1 MGDKV
6 YGFCGTNKC
15 KREVMAMSYLL
26 QYVDGLTLD
35 ANFAGKYSG
44 TLKFDLPD
52 GWDRTNTVVV
62 GAMLIPDWQEGQ
74 RYHTW
79 QPIGAQ
85 NQIEE
90 VTISV
95 INNDSGSQLSV
106 QFTDSAQLSPR
117 VRVLIMNVDELP
129 VTNKGTI
136 TGGGTNPPLGG

>member
-26 QYVDGLTLD
+26 QYVDELTLD

-44 TLKFDLPD
+44 TLHFDLPD
-52 GWDRTNTVVV
+52 GWDRSNTVVV

-79 QPIGAQ
+79 QSIGAQ

-90 VTISV
+90 ITISV

-106 QFTDSAQLSPR
+106 QFTDSAQLSPK
-117 VRVLIMNVDELP
+117 VRILLMNIDELP

>member
-35 ANFAGKYSG
+35 ANFTGKYSG
-44 TLKFDLPD
+44 TLSFDLPD
-52 GWDRTNTVVV
+52 GWDRSNTVVV
-62 GAMLIPDWQEGQ
+62 GAMLIPDWKADQ

-129 VTNKGTI
+129 TGSI
-136 TGGGTNPPLGG
+136 TAGGTNPPLGG